1 MEPPLLCNIGF
12 ISSAVQVALSR
23 TMTATKTA
31 DINWAISQLERLVRH
46 TSSAHPD
53 YEPVLSSYAAAL
65 LLRWENSHQMEDIR
79 KAIISLERAL
89 DILPH
94 SPSIRRYQN
103 LVNLGAAYM
112 GRYEIFSSDPND
124 INYGIEYWEQAH
136 TTATS
141 LGYTR
146 EAVSIEM
153 PPVEVCLLK
162 QLPR

>member
-1 MEPPLLCNIGF
+1 MK
-12 ISSAVQVALSR
+12 
-23 TMTATKTA
+23 ATKTA
-31 DINWAISQLERLVRH
+31 DINWVISQLERLVRH

-53 YEPVLSSYAAAL
+53 YEPVLASYATAL
-65 LLRWENSHQMEDIR
+65 LLRWETSHQMEDIR

-89 DILPH
+89 TILPH

-112 GRYEIFSSDPND
+112 GRYEIFCSDPND
-124 INYGIEYWEQAH
+124 INHGIEYWEQAH

-146 EAVSIEM
+146 ESVS
-153 PPVEVCLLK
+153 VEKPLAEVHFLK
-162 QLPR
+162 QLPRWATF